1 MVLASCGL
9 SLIQMP
15 LGALSSA
22 QTFAMTAAGA
32 LALSMPMG
40 KLLKVLVPPTLGVIV
55 TFRVWLTKTAPIP
68 PRIGSAASKLP
79 VMNH

>member
-1 MVLASCGL
+1 MVLARGGH
-9 SLIQMP
+9 SLKQI
-15 LGALSSA
+15 LTGASSSA
-22 QTFAMTAAGA
+22 QTFAMIAAGA

-68 PRIGSAASKLP
+68 LRIGSAASKLQ
-79 VMNH
+79 VMFH

>member
-15 LGALSSA
+15 LGVSSSV
-22 QTFAMTAAGA
+22 QTFAMIAAGA

-40 KLLKVLVPPTLGVIV
+40 KLIKVLVAPTLGVIV

-68 PRIGSAASKLP
+68 LRIGSAASKLQ
-79 VMNH
+79 VMFH

>member
-15 LGALSSA
+15 LGVSSSV
-22 QTFAMTAAGA
+22 QTFAMIAAGA

-68 PRIGSAASKLP
+68 LQIGSAASKLQ
-79 VMNH
+79 VMFH